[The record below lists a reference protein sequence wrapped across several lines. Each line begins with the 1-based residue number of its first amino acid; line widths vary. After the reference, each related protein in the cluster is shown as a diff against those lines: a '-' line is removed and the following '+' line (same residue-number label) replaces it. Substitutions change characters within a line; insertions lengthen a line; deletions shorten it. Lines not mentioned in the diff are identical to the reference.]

1 MSKTIL
7 AAVAILL
14 VTSAA
19 QAQTRTAVMVCGKE
33 IETHCGDA
41 QAGGGTV
48 RDCIKAHLKE
58 FSPACQAAFT
68 RVAAAAKACATDT
81 KQNCA
86 GVKPGGSRIEVC
98 LKRHFNALSADCK
111 AALSGS
117 PASHT

>member
-19 QAQTRTAVMVCGKE
+19 QAQTRSAAKLCGKE
-33 IETHCGDA
+33 IETHCGK
-41 QAGGGTV
+41 AGDGAV

-68 RVAAAAKACATDT
+68 RVATAAKACATDT

-98 LKRHFNALSADCK
+98 LKAHLNALSADCK

-117 PASHT
+117 PAGHT

>member
-19 QAQTRTAVMVCGKE
+19 QAQTRTAVKACGKE
-33 IETHCGDA
+33 IETHCSDV

-48 RDCIKAHLKE
+48 RDCIKTHLKE
-58 FSPACQAAFT
+58 FSPGCQAAFT

-86 GVKPGGSRIEVC
+86 SVKPGGTRIEVC
-98 LKRHFNALSADCK
+98 LKAHFKALSADCK
-111 AALSGS
+111 AALSGT
-117 PASHT
+117 AAGHT

>member
-19 QAQTRTAVMVCGKE
+19 QAQTRAAVKVCGKE
-33 IETHCGDA
+33 IETHCGAA
-41 QAGGGTV
+41 QPGSGAV

-68 RVAAAAKACATDT
+68 RVATMAKACATDT

-86 GVKPGGSRIEVC
+86 SVKPGGGRIEVC
-98 LKRHFNALSADCK
+98 LKAHLNALSADCK
-111 AALSGS
+111 AALSS
-117 PASHT
+117 TPAGHT

>member
-19 QAQTRTAVMVCGKE
+19 QAQTRSAAKVCGKE
-33 IETHCGDA
+33 IETHCGNV
-41 QAGGGTV
+41 QAGSGAV

-58 FSPACQAAFT
+58 FSPACQAALT
-68 RVAAAAKACATDT
+68 RVATAAKACATDT

-98 LKRHFNALSADCK
+98 LKAHLNALSADCK

-117 PASHT
+117 PAGHT

>member
-19 QAQTRTAVMVCGKE
+19 QAQTRTAVKACGKE
-33 IETHCGDA
+33 IETHCGEA
-41 QAGGGTV
+41 QAGSAV

-98 LKRHFNALSADCK
+98 LKAHFNALSADCK
-111 AALSGS
+111 AALSGT
-117 PASHT
+117 AAGHT

>member
-19 QAQTRTAVMVCGKE
+19 QAQTRAAVKVCGKE

-41 QAGGGTV
+41 QAGGGAV

-98 LKRHFNALSADCK
+98 LKAHFNALSADCK

-117 PASHT
+117 PANHT

>member
-19 QAQTRTAVMVCGKE
+19 QAQTRSAAKALWE
-33 IETHCGDA
+33 GDRDPLWQ
-41 QAGGGTV
+41 QAGDGAV

-68 RVAAAAKACATDT
+68 RVATAAKACATDT

-98 LKRHFNALSADCK
+98 LKAHLNALSADCK

-117 PASHT
+117 PAGHT

>member
-19 QAQTRTAVMVCGKE
+19 QAQTRTAVKMCGKE
-33 IETHCGDA
+33 IETRCGDV
-41 QAGGGTV
+41 QAGGGAV

-58 FSPACQAAFT
+58 FSPGCQAAFT
-68 RVAAAAKACATDT
+68 RVAAVAKACAADT

-98 LKRHFNALSADCK
+98 LKSHLSALSGDCK
-111 AALSGS
+111 AALSGT
-117 PASHT
+117 PAGHT

>member
-14 VTSAA
+14 VTTAA
-19 QAQTRTAVMVCGKE
+19 QAQTRTAVKACGTQ
-33 IETHCGDA
+33 IETHCGKVE
-41 QAGGGTV
+41 AGGGSV

-68 RVAAAAKACATDT
+68 RVATAAKVCANDT

-86 GVKPGGSRIEVC
+86 GVKPGGGRIEVC
-98 LKRHFNALSADCK
+98 LKAHLNVLSADCR
-111 AALSGS
+111 AAVSGG
-117 PASHT
+117 AAGHT